1 MLGIETR
8 GAADKSRAR
17 EVFSGLSGKR
27 VLALESRRRDEM
39 RTLIEKQGGAATVA
53 PALREVALE
62 DSVGGKGATLE
73 RFARSLLQGKVDY
86 LVCMTGV
93 GTRMLLRELEKRS
106 FEALEA
112 LREVHIVVRGSKP
125 LNVLRE
131 AGYSATLVEKP
142 HTWREVQSYFA
153 ALERTDPKVLALSGK
168 RVSIAEFGEETP
180 LELQDF
186 LCAQGAKVDPLPL
199 YRWGLPEDTEPLEQA
214 ILELVKGKFDL
225 LLLTSGIQLWHLM
238 GKAFE
243 MELEGVVRKALESV
257 PIASIG
263 PSCTDSVREL
273 GFQVALESDP
283 CRMGNLVS
291 SAAAWMSSR
300 VGV

>member
-1 MLGIETR
+1 MLAVE
-8 GAADKSRAR
+8 SRASVEKGRTR
-17 EVFSGLSGKR
+17 EAFSGLSGKR

-39 RTLIEKQGGAATVA
+39 CALIEKQGGEATVA

-62 DSVGGKGATLE
+62 DGVGGNGATLE
-73 RFARSLLQGKVDY
+73 RFARSLVQGRVDY

-93 GTRMLLRELEKRS
+93 GTRMLLRELEKRNP
-106 FEALEA
+106 EALDA
-112 LREVHIVVRGSKP
+112 LHAVQIIVRGSKP
-125 LNVLRE
+125 LGVLRE
-131 AGYSATLVEKP
+131 AGYSAALVEKP

-153 ALERTDPKVLALSGK
+153 ALERPDPKVLALTGK

-199 YRWGLPEDTEPLEQA
+199 YRWGLPEDTEPLEKA

-238 GKAFE
+238 GKAA
-243 MELEGVVRKALESV
+243 ELELEAGVRKALETV

-263 PSCTDSVREL
+263 PACTESVREL
-273 GFQVALESDP
+273 GLDVALESDP

-291 SAAAWMSSR
+291 SAAVWMSARASL
-300 VGV
+300 

>member
-199 YRWGLPEDTEPLEQA
+199 YRWGLPEDTEPLERA

-238 GKAFE
+238 GKALE
-243 MELEGVVRKALESV
+243 MELESVVRKALEAV

-263 PSCTDSVREL
+263 PSCTESVHEL
-273 GFQVALESDP
+273 GLKVALESDP
-283 CRMGNLVS
+283 CRMGNLVL
-291 SAAAWMSSR
+291 SASAWMTAR
-300 VGV
+300 AAV